1 MDERLEKAFQT
12 INLMTT
18 LANQKRL
25 ALEEY
30 KQSCIFYL
38 NGCSFSITRELI
50 SFVKTLIDLKVDATV
65 ILDDNS
71 IPLEITD
78 LKKFLEDIVS
88 KYAESTNEYLSKF
101 GDIKRKRRIQDLV
114 DL

>member
-12 INLMTT
+12 VNLMTT

-30 KQSCIFYL
+30 TQSCIFYT
-38 NGCSFSITRELI
+38 NGCSFSVNRELI
-50 SFVKTLIDLKVDATV
+50 SFVKNLIDLKVDTIV
-65 ILDDNS
+65 LLDDNS
-71 IPLEITD
+71 IPFEVKD
-78 LKKFLEDIVS
+78 LKLFLDDILAIYFES
-88 KYAESTNEYLSKF
+88 SNAYMTKIAEIKK
-101 GDIKRKRRIQDLV
+101 KRKIQDLV